1 MNIDNNKNK
10 ETIGV
15 YTFVTENWKKL
26 DLPLDLWVE
35 WHLKFFDQ
43 IAICTYGNAKFLD
56 RYRQNK
62 KIIIKQINIKI
73 PKTLEFFTI
82 PETIAMH
89 ALTTDWKV
97 KLK

>member
-1 MNIDNNKNK
+1 MNKK
-10 ETIGV
+10 QETIGV

>member
-15 YTFVTENWKKL
+15 YTFVTENWQEL

-56 RYRQNK
+56 KYRKNK
-62 KIIIKQINIKI
+62 
-73 PKTLEFFTI
+73 
-82 PETIAMH
+82 
-89 ALTTDWKV
+89 
-97 KLK
+97 